1 MCDDFF
7 RHFHIG
13 AYCLS
18 PTARDRDHVREIAE
32 CGIDL
37 LLSVP
42 ADRALLDLM
51 HEHDICAIVSGVFP
65 GWFGADG
72 KNSGTMHLLNPLSKY
87 RDAIAKFV
95 DHPAIVG
102 IDIGDEP
109 SQLDFPHYGE
119 IVRLLCE
126 HLAGKL
132 LYLNIYP
139 SYGMLASA
147 GNEQAERELG
157 AHSYEEYLRA
167 YCDNVPLPYLSIDHY
182 AFSSSIPHL
191 ISDLAKAS
199 EIAAEYK
206 KPLMTVLEVNSP
218 TPDRFLSLDQLRI
231 QAWCALA
238 FGARSISWACY
249 SPGWW
254 YNNVLD
260 KNGAKT
266 EQYDKLKTVNAEL
279 RALTREYAAFTHL
292 RTHKLAK
299 GSRLA
304 TPLGTLSTDANAL
317 VGEFTLEGSHHALMC
332 APLDRGTKITLEGAP
347 KDAFSRTASGIS
359 SLSSAF
365 FAISE
370 PTFVFTE

>member
-18 PTARDRDHVREIAE
+18 PIARDRDHLREIAE

-37 LLSVP
+37 LFSVP

-65 GWFGADG
+65 GWFGAHG
-72 KNSGTMHLLNPLSKY
+72 KNAGTMHLVNPLSSY
-87 RDAIAKFV
+87 RDALAKFV

-102 IDIGDEP
+102 VDIGDEP
-109 SQLDFPHYGE
+109 SLLDFPHYAE
-119 IVRLLCE
+119 VVSLLCE
-126 HLAGKL
+126 HLTDKL

-147 GNEQAERELG
+147 GAEQAERELG
-157 AHSYEEYLRA
+157 APTYEEYLRA
-167 YCDNVPLPYLSIDHY
+167 YCENVPLPYLSIDHY
-182 AFSSSIPHL
+182 AFSSSISHL
-191 ISDLAKAS
+191 ISDLQTAS
-199 EIAAEYK
+199 EIAAEYN

-218 TPDRFLSLDQLRI
+218 TPDLFLSTDQLRI

-254 YNNVLD
+254 HNNVLD

-279 RALTREYAAFTHL
+279 RALTPEYEKFSHI
-292 RTHKLAK
+292 RTHILEC
-299 GSRLA
+299 GSCLA
-304 TPLGTLSTDANAL
+304 TPLGTVFCEGKSL
-317 VGEFTLEGSHHALMC
+317 VGEFTRDITHHALMC
-332 APLDRGTKITLEGAP
+332 IPLDESAKITLDGTP
-347 KDAFSRTASGIS
+347 KEAFSRTVDGIS
-359 SLSSAF
+359 HLCGGF
-365 FAISE
+365 FTTKQPA
-370 PTFVFTE
+370 FVFTE